1 MDTNK
6 FIALMLVLIFIA
18 LAWRFLVAAG
28 LLALSVLMWAALFMF
43 CRGFIQGIR
52 EVTASHTEEV

>member
-1 MDTNK
+1 VNANK

-28 LLALSVLMWAALFMF
+28 LLALSVLMWVLLFTF
-43 CRGFIQGIR
+43 CQGIVRGIR
-52 EVTASHTEEV
+52 EMAEREV